1 MEIFLD
7 FFWVFEIFVKK
18 TQKSKFVL
26 KKISKISEM
35 TSHFKKN
42 FQEIIMTKTD
52 EIKNRDKSRLFL
64 IQKQT

>member
-1 MEIFLD
+1 VKLLLRFLS
-7 FFWVFEIFVKK
+7 EK

-26 KKISKISEM
+26 KKISIM

-42 FQEIIMTKTD
+42 FQEIIKTKTD
-52 EIKNRDKSRLFL
+52 ETKNRDKSRLFL